1 MKKFLSLVLALV
13 MTMSLVTVSAG
24 AKDFTDSSKIQ
35 YAEAVDV
42 MSAVKVIDGYAEGD
56 FRPSTTLTRG
66 AAAKIICNL
75 ILGPTTASALVA
87 DAAPYSDVPTNH
99 TFAGYIAYCQKTGI
113 ISGYADG
120 TFKPANSLTGYAFM
134 KMLLGAL
141 GYKADQEGYT
151 GANWSIQVAKR
162 ALNVGLNDDLNG
174 SFNGVKA
181 VTREEA
187 CLYAFNTLKATMVE
201 YDKNSTV
208 TVGNITIK
216 EQSDA
221 KDMTNTGKTDGNI
234 DKDGKMQ
241 FAEKYF
247 TDLKKFGATDDF
259 SRPATQWKIKA
270 EEVGKYTDTPDLTY
284 TKAVKAGDIYKDLA
298 LGSTI
303 DKKDVTVY
311 INGEKAEDASVA
323 LKKGSDSKI
332 GKDYLTKDGNT
343 YSTAKNGV
351 LTEVFYDKDDD
362 SAIITQVVTYVGQIN
377 KSVKATSSK
386 DAYVVINQ
394 LPMSGDNANVM
405 AVPSD
410 LTGKTVSGTLEF
422 ETNESY
428 EDDAYV
434 LYTYSQTADEVKSLA
449 VAEKV
454 EGYVSQ
460 TINKADD
467 KDQNNGLTLAGT
479 SYKMSAAYSGEEL
492 GEISVK
498 EDHTAYLD
506 QYGYAI
512 YVEEIEEI
520 GNYALLVNVADK
532 GTFVGKKAELVFTD
546 GTTKVVTA
554 EKDYSKVSNLKL
566 DLNGDGKYNND
577 DQAIWNRRTSPITG
591 ALKAP
596 VIVTYKVADDGV
608 YTLKAV
614 AVAKTSYVDAD
625 DALVMTN
632 DKAGITVEADTND
645 KSLNTSKVTAN
656 SATQFV
662 VADRSKDGTFDDY
675 TAYTGIKSAPSI
687 DATSGKAGVYFYC
700 KSGKMVTVMFVL
712 PDMDC
717 DVTDDGKDMIYLA
730 QKSESDLYH
739 DKDGNYFTYQA
750 VVDGKITTVKV
761 DEGVIPD
768 FDTDD
773 SIYKSYSVKDGI
785 ITKLGDEYP
794 TYNEANN
801 NTKQIINGLVG
812 IDKTSKEYTI
822 SVGYHKDA
830 DDKVT
835 YDHVITVDD
844 KAAIYYVDEDGN
856 ISESSY
862 KSISQDDN
870 DRVYAIV
877 EDNLVKFLVI
887 EEVPTEK
894 DNASGTATVTAAVN
908 GETATSPITATEGD
922 TVVLTAV
929 GEGNTKYDTVYA
941 YQWFKDGK
949 KLTGETGKTLTVST
963 TKAAAAAEYVCKIT
977 FFNDKVDGK
986 DYVTTVSNKV
996 SVTVNAAPEATMDIQ
1011 VSYKLADGTVVVTE
1025 LLTEQKADSGKSYV
1039 TVNANKEMLK
1049 GSAGQVLYTLVS
1061 APMIR
1066 VPFAANTLGNVEFI
1080 VK

>member
-24 AKDFTDSSKIQ
+24 AKDFSDNSKIA
-35 YAEAVDV
+35 YKEAVDV
-42 MSAVKVIDGYAEGD
+42 MSAVKVIDGYTDGSFNPTA
-56 FRPSTTLTRG
+56 TLTRG

-141 GYKADQEGYT
+141 GYKAEQEGYT

-162 ALNVGLNDDLNG
+162 AMNIGLKDDLVG
-174 SFNGVKA
+174 DFNGVKA

-221 KDMTNTGKTDGNI
+221 KDMANTGKTDGNI

-247 TDLKKFGATDDF
+247 TDLKMFSATDDF

-270 EEVGKYTDTPDLTY
+270 EEVGKYTDTPNLTY

-332 GKDYLTKDGNT
+332 GKDYLEKSGKK

-460 TINKADD
+460 TINKTDD
-467 KDQNNGLTLAGT
+467 KDANNGLTLAGT

-512 YVEEIEEI
+512 YVEEVEEI

-566 DLNGDGKYNND
+566 DLNGDGDYDKD
-577 DQAIWNRRTSPITG
+577 DQKIWDDRTSPISG

-596 VIVTYKVADDGV
+596 VIVTYKVDNDGV

-625 DALVMTN
+625 SKLVMTN
-632 DKAGITVEADTND
+632 DKAGITVQADTND

-656 SATQFV
+656 SASQFV

-761 DEGVIPD
+761 DEDHTPN
-768 FDTDD
+768 FRTA

-785 ITKLGDEYP
+785 ITKLGDKYP
-794 TYNEANN
+794 TYDEANN
-801 NTKQIINGLVG
+801 NTKQYVSGAG
-812 IDKTSKEYTI
+812 IDKTSKEYT
-822 SVGYHKDA
+822 VTLDTV
-830 DDKVT
+830 DKK
-835 YDHVITVDD
+835 YVITVDD
-844 KAAIYYVDEDGN
+844 KAAIYYVDKDGN

-908 GETATSPITATEGD
+908 GETKTSPVTATKGD

-929 GEGNTKYDTVYA
+929 GEGTTKYDTVYA
-941 YQWFKDGK
+941 YQWFKDGE
-949 KLTGETGKTLTVST
+949 KLTGETGKTLTVAT
-963 TKAAAAAEYVCKIT
+963 TKAAAAAEYTCKVT

-986 DYVTTVSNKV
+986 NYVTTVSDKA
-996 SVTVNAAPEATMDIQ
+996 SVTVEEAPVAGMNVLVNYVEAN
-1011 VSYKLADGTVVVTE
+1011 GTVVAQET
-1025 LLTEQKADSGKSYV
+1025 TSAKAADAVNGYV
-1039 TVNANKEMLK
+1039 TIEAKDPDGYKVKGLK
-1049 GSAGQVLYTLVS
+1049 SK
-1061 APMIR
+1061 M
-1066 VPFAANTLGNVEFI
+1066 VEFKAGAN
-1080 VK
+1080 VTVEFTVEAN

>member
-35 YAEAVDV
+35 YPEAVDV

-56 FRPSTTLTRG
+56 FRPSATLTRG

-141 GYKADQEGYT
+141 GYKAEQEGYT

-162 ALNVGLNDDLNG
+162 ALNVGLNDDLVG

-201 YDKNSTV
+201 YEKNSTV

-216 EQSDA
+216 DTSTA
-221 KDMTNTGKTDGNI
+221 KEMTNTGKTDGNI

-332 GKDYLTKDGNT
+332 GKDYLTKNGNT

-377 KSVKATSSK
+377 KSVQATSSK
-386 DAYVVINQ
+386 DAYVVIDQ
-394 LPMSGDNANVM
+394 LPMDGPNANVM

-460 TINKADD
+460 TINKSND
-467 KDQNNGLTLAGT
+467 KDENNGLTLAGT
-479 SYKMSAAYSGEEL
+479 PYKMSAAYSGEEL

-512 YVEEIEEI
+512 YVEEVEEI

-566 DLNGDGKYNND
+566 DLNGDGDYDKD
-577 DQAIWNRRTSPITG
+577 DQKIWDDRTSPISG

-596 VIVTYKVADDGV
+596 VIVTYKVDNDGV

-625 DALVMTN
+625 SKLVMTN
-632 DKAGITVEADTND
+632 DKAGITVQADTND

-656 SATQFV
+656 SASQFV

-712 PDMDC
+712 PNDKC

-730 QKSESDLYH
+730 QDSESDLYH

-761 DEGVIPD
+761 DEDHTPN
-768 FDTDD
+768 FRTA

-785 ITKLGDEYP
+785 ITKLGDAYP
-794 TYNEANN
+794 TYDQDNN
-801 NTKQIINGLVG
+801 NTKQYVSGAG
-812 IDKTSKEYTI
+812 IDKTSKEYT
-822 SVGYHKDA
+822 VTLDTV
-830 DDKVT
+830 DKK
-835 YDHVITVDD
+835 YVITVDD
-844 KAAIYYVDEDGN
+844 KAAIYDVDKDGN
-856 ISESSY
+856 ISESIY

-908 GETATSPITATEGD
+908 GETKTSPVTATKGD

-929 GEGNTKYDTVYA
+929 GEGTTKYDTVYA
-941 YQWFKDGK
+941 YQWFKDGE
-949 KLTGETGKTLTVST
+949 KLTGETGKTLTVAT
-963 TKAAAAAEYVCKIT
+963 TKAAAAAEYTCKVT
-977 FFNDKVDGK
+977 FFPLSEEEIERYAATEEPYDKAGAYAIQGRAAVWLDAIEG
-986 DYVTTVSNKV
+986 DYYTIMGLPVSRTVR
-996 SVTVNAAPEATMDIQ
+996 
-1011 VSYKLADGTVVVTE
+1011 
-1025 LLTEQKADSGKSYV
+1025 LLEQ
-1039 TVNANKEMLK
+1039 
-1049 GSAGQVLYTLVS
+1049 
-1061 APMIR
+1061 
-1066 VPFAANTLGNVEFI
+1066 F
-1080 VK
+1080 

>member
-42 MSAVKVIDGYAEGD
+42 MSAAKVIDGYTDGTFNPTA
-56 FRPSTTLTRG
+56 TLTRG

-141 GYKADQEGYT
+141 GYKAEQEGYT

-162 ALNVGLNDDLNG
+162 ALNVGLNDDLVG

-201 YDKNSTV
+201 YEKNSTV

-216 EQSDA
+216 DTSTA
-221 KDMTNTGKTDGNI
+221 KEMTNTGKTDGNI

-332 GKDYLTKDGNT
+332 GKDYLTKNGNT

-386 DAYVVINQ
+386 DAYVVIDQ
-394 LPMSGDNANVM
+394 LPMDGPNANVM

-460 TINKADD
+460 TINKSND
-467 KDQNNGLTLAGT
+467 KDENNGLTLAGT

-512 YVEEIEEI
+512 YVEEVEEI

-566 DLNGDGKYNND
+566 DLDGDGDYDKD
-577 DQAIWNRRTSPITG
+577 DQKIWDDRTSPITG

-596 VIVTYKVADDGV
+596 VIVTYKVDNDGV

-625 DALVMTN
+625 SKLVMTN
-632 DKAGITVEADTND
+632 DKAGITVQADTN
-645 KSLNTSKVTAN
+645 KESLNTSKVTAN

-712 PDMDC
+712 PNDKC

-730 QKSESDLYH
+730 QDSESDLYH

-761 DEGVIPD
+761 DEDHTPS
-768 FDTDD
+768 FRTA

-785 ITKLGDEYP
+785 ITKLGDAYP
-794 TYNEANN
+794 TYDEANN
-801 NTKQIINGLVG
+801 NTKQYVSGVG
-812 IDKTSKEYTI
+812 IDKTSKEYT
-822 SVGYHKDA
+822 VTLDTV
-830 DDKVT
+830 DKK
-835 YDHVITVDD
+835 YVITVDD

-996 SVTVNAAPEATMDIQ
+996 SVTVEEAPVADMNVLVNYVEAN
-1011 VSYKLADGTVVVTE
+1011 GTVVAQET
-1025 LLTEQKADSGKSYV
+1025 TSAKAADAVNGYV
-1039 TVNANKEMLK
+1039 TIKAKDPDGYTVKGLK
-1049 GSAGQVLYTLVS
+1049 SK
-1061 APMIR
+1061 M
-1066 VPFAANTLGNVEFI
+1066 VEFKAGAN
-1080 VK
+1080 VTVEFTVEAN

>member
-24 AKDFTDSSKIQ
+24 AKDFSDNSKIA
-35 YAEAVDV
+35 YKEAVDV
-42 MSAVKVIDGYAEGD
+42 MSAVKVIDGYTDGSFNPTA
-56 FRPSTTLTRG
+56 TLTRG

-141 GYKADQEGYT
+141 GYKAEQEGYT

-162 ALNVGLNDDLNG
+162 AMNIGLKDDLVG
-174 SFNGVKA
+174 DFNGVKA

-221 KDMTNTGKTDGNI
+221 KDMANTGKTDGNI

-247 TDLKKFGATDDF
+247 TDLKMFSATDDF

-270 EEVGKYTDTPDLTY
+270 EEVGKYTDTPNLTY

-332 GKDYLTKDGNT
+332 GKDYLEKSGKK

-386 DAYVVINQ
+386 DAYVVIDQ
-394 LPMSGDNANVM
+394 LPMDGPNANVM

-460 TINKADD
+460 TINKTDD
-467 KDQNNGLTLAGT
+467 KDANNGLTLAGT

-546 GTTKVVTA
+546 GTTKVVTT

-566 DLNGDGKYNND
+566 DLDGDGEYDEVDQNRWDGRD
-577 DQAIWNRRTSPITG
+577 DASPISG

-596 VIVTYKVADDGV
+596 VIVTYKVDDDGV

-614 AVAKTSYVDAD
+614 DTAKASYVDAD
-625 DALVMTN
+625 DDLVMTN
-632 DKAGITVEADTND
+632 DKAGITIAQATING
-645 KSLNTSKVTAN
+645 TSTTTVTAN

-662 VADRSKDGTFDDY
+662 VADRSDDGTFDDY
-675 TAYTGIKSAPSI
+675 TAYTGIKNAPSI
-687 DATSGKAGVYFYC
+687 DATSGEAGVYFYC

-712 PDMDC
+712 PNMDC

-761 DEGVIPD
+761 DEDHTPN
-768 FDTDD
+768 FRTA

-785 ITKLGDEYP
+785 ITKLGDAYP

-801 NTKQIINGLVG
+801 NTKQYVSGEG
-812 IDKTSKEYTI
+812 IAKTSKEYT
-822 SVGYHKDA
+822 
-830 DDKVT
+830 VT
-835 YDHVITVDD
+835 LDTTDEKYVITVDD
-844 KAAIYYVDEDGN
+844 KAAIYYVDENGN

-908 GETATSPITATEGD
+908 GETVTSPVTATEGD

-963 TKAAAAAEYVCKIT
+963 TKAAAAADYVCKIT

-996 SVTVNAAPEATMDIQ
+996 SVTVNAAP
-1011 VSYKLADGTVVVTE
+1011 VADMNVLVNYVDANGTVVA
-1025 LLTEQKADSGKSYV
+1025 QKTTTAKAASAVNGYV
-1039 TVNANKEMLK
+1039 TIEAGTVSGYTVK
-1049 GSAGQVLYTLVS
+1049 GLSS
-1061 APMIR
+1061 KM
-1066 VPFAANTLGNVEFI
+1066 VEFKAGAN
-1080 VK
+1080 VTVEFTVEAN

>member
-35 YAEAVDV
+35 YPEAVDV

-56 FRPSTTLTRG
+56 FRPTATLTRG

-141 GYKADQEGYT
+141 GYKAEQEGYT

-162 ALNVGLNDDLNG
+162 ALNVGLNDDLVG

-201 YDKNSTV
+201 YEKNSTV

-216 EQSDA
+216 DTSTA
-221 KDMTNTGKTDGNI
+221 KEMTNTGKTDGNI

-332 GKDYLTKDGNT
+332 GKDYLTKNGNT

-386 DAYVVINQ
+386 DAYVVIDQ
-394 LPMSGDNANVM
+394 LPMDGPNANVM

-460 TINKADD
+460 TINKSND
-467 KDQNNGLTLAGT
+467 KDENNGLTLAGT

-512 YVEEIEEI
+512 YVEEVEEI

-566 DLNGDGKYNND
+566 DLDGDGDYDKD
-577 DQAIWNRRTSPITG
+577 DQKIWDDRTSPITG

-596 VIVTYKVADDGV
+596 VIVTYKVDNDGV

-625 DALVMTN
+625 SKLVMTN
-632 DKAGITVEADTND
+632 DKAGITVQADTN
-645 KSLNTSKVTAN
+645 KESLNTSKVTAN

-712 PDMDC
+712 PNDKC

-730 QKSESDLYH
+730 QDSESDLYH

-761 DEGVIPD
+761 DEDHTPS
-768 FDTDD
+768 FRTA

-785 ITKLGDEYP
+785 ITKLGDAYP
-794 TYNEANN
+794 TYDEANN
-801 NTKQIINGLVG
+801 NTKQYVSGVG
-812 IDKTSKEYTI
+812 IDKTSKEYT
-822 SVGYHKDA
+822 VTLDTV
-830 DDKVT
+830 DKK
-835 YDHVITVDD
+835 YVITVDD

-941 YQWFKDGK
+941 YQWFKDGE

-1039 TVNANKEMLK
+1039 TVHANKKMLE
-1049 GSAGQVLYTLVS
+1049 GPAGNTLYTLVS

-1066 VPFAANTLGNVEFI
+1066 VPFAADTLGNVEFI

>member
-35 YAEAVDV
+35 YTEAVDV
-42 MSAVKVIDGYAEGD
+42 MSAVKVIDGYTDGS
-56 FRPSTTLTRG
+56 FNPSATLTRG

-87 DAAPYSDVPTNH
+87 DAAPYKDVPTNH

-221 KDMTNTGKTDGNI
+221 KDMANTGKTDGNI

-247 TDLKKFGATDDF
+247 EDLKKFGATDDF

-284 TKAVKAGDIYKDLA
+284 TKAVKASDIYKDLA

-311 INGEKAEDASVA
+311 INGEEAEDAAVV
-323 LKKGSDSKI
+323 LKKSNDAKI
-332 GKDYLTKDGNT
+332 GKDYLEKSGKK

-566 DLNGDGKYNND
+566 DLNGDGKYD
-577 DQAIWNRRTSPITG
+577 REDQDQWDTRDRLSPIGG

-596 VIVTYKVADDGV
+596 VIVTYKVDDDGV

-625 DALVMTN
+625 DELVMTN
-632 DKAGITVEADTND
+632 DKAGITVEADTNV
-645 KSLNTSKVTAN
+645 KSLHTSKVTAN

-662 VADRSKDGTFDDY
+662 VADRSADKTFDDY
-675 TAYTGIKSAPSI
+675 TAYTGIKNAPSI
-687 DATSGKAGVYFYC
+687 DATSNGAEAGVYFYC

-712 PDMDC
+712 PNDKC

-730 QKSESDLYH
+730 QDSESDLYH

-761 DEGVIPD
+761 DEDHTPS
-768 FDTDD
+768 FRTA

-785 ITKLGDEYP
+785 ITKLGDAYP
-794 TYNEANN
+794 TYDEANN
-801 NTKQIINGLVG
+801 NTKQYVSGVG
-812 IDKTSKEYTI
+812 IDKTSKEYT
-822 SVGYHKDA
+822 VTLDTV
-830 DDKVT
+830 DKK
-835 YDHVITVDD
+835 YVITVDD

-996 SVTVNAAPEATMDIQ
+996 SVTVEEAPVADMNVLVNYVEAN
-1011 VSYKLADGTVVVTE
+1011 GTVVAQET
-1025 LLTEQKADSGKSYV
+1025 TSAKAADAVNGYV
-1039 TVNANKEMLK
+1039 TIKAKDPDGYTVKGLK
-1049 GSAGQVLYTLVS
+1049 SK
-1061 APMIR
+1061 M
-1066 VPFAANTLGNVEFI
+1066 VEFKAGAN
-1080 VK
+1080 VTVEFTVEAN

>member
-24 AKDFTDSSKIQ
+24 AKDFTDSTKIQ

-87 DAAPYSDVPTNH
+87 DAAPYKDVPTNH

-120 TFKPANSLTGYAFM
+120 SFKPANSLTGYAFM

-141 GYKADQEGYT
+141 GYKAEQEGYT

-162 ALNVGLNDDLNG
+162 ALNIGLADDLVG
-174 SFNGVKA
+174 DFNGVKA

-221 KDMTNTGKTDGNI
+221 KDMANTGKTDGNI

-247 TDLKKFGATDDF
+247 TDLKMFSATDDF

-270 EEVGKYTDTPDLTY
+270 EEVGKYTDTPNLTY

-332 GKDYLTKDGNT
+332 GKDYLTKNGNT

-386 DAYVVINQ
+386 DAYVVIDQ
-394 LPMSGDNANVM
+394 LPMDGPNANVM

-460 TINKADD
+460 TINKSND
-467 KDQNNGLTLAGT
+467 KDENNGLTLAGT

-512 YVEEIEEI
+512 YVEEVEEI

-566 DLNGDGKYNND
+566 DLDGDGDYDKGDQEIWD
-577 DQAIWNRRTSPITG
+577 DRTSPITG

-596 VIVTYKVADDGV
+596 VIVTYKVDNDGV

-625 DALVMTN
+625 SKLVMTN
-632 DKAGITVEADTND
+632 DKAGITVQADTN
-645 KSLNTSKVTAN
+645 KESLNTSKVTAN

-712 PDMDC
+712 PNDKC

-730 QKSESDLYH
+730 QDSESDLYH

-761 DEGVIPD
+761 DEDHTPS
-768 FDTDD
+768 FRTA

-785 ITKLGDEYP
+785 ITKLGDAYP
-794 TYNEANN
+794 TYDEANN
-801 NTKQIINGLVG
+801 NTKQYVSGVG
-812 IDKTSKEYTI
+812 IDKTSKEYT
-822 SVGYHKDA
+822 VTLDTV
-830 DDKVT
+830 DKK
-835 YDHVITVDD
+835 YVITVDD

-996 SVTVNAAPEATMDIQ
+996 SVTVEEAPVADMNVLVNYVEAN
-1011 VSYKLADGTVVVTE
+1011 GTVVAQET
-1025 LLTEQKADSGKSYV
+1025 TSAKAADAVNGYV
-1039 TVNANKEMLK
+1039 TIKAKDPDGYTVKGLK
-1049 GSAGQVLYTLVS
+1049 SK
-1061 APMIR
+1061 M
-1066 VPFAANTLGNVEFI
+1066 VEFKAGAN
-1080 VK
+1080 VTVEFTVEAN

>member
-24 AKDFTDSSKIQ
+24 AKDFTDSTKIQ
-35 YAEAVDV
+35 YTEAVDV
-42 MSAVKVIDGYAEGD
+42 MSAVKVIDGYTDGSFNPTA
-56 FRPSTTLTRG
+56 TLTRG

-141 GYKADQEGYT
+141 GYKAEQEGYT

-162 ALNVGLNDDLNG
+162 ALNVGLNDDLVG

-216 EQSDA
+216 DTSSA
-221 KDMTNTGKTDGNI
+221 KEMANTGKTDGNI

-332 GKDYLTKDGNT
+332 GKDYLTKNGNT

-386 DAYVVINQ
+386 DAYVVIDQ
-394 LPMSGDNANVM
+394 LPMDGPNANVM

-460 TINKADD
+460 TINKSND
-467 KDQNNGLTLAGT
+467 KDENNGLTLAGT

-512 YVEEIEEI
+512 YVEEVEEI

-566 DLNGDGKYNND
+566 DLDGDGDYDKD
-577 DQAIWNRRTSPITG
+577 DQKIWDDRTSPITG

-596 VIVTYKVADDGV
+596 VIVTYKVDNDGV

-625 DALVMTN
+625 SKLVMTN
-632 DKAGITVEADTND
+632 DKAGITVQADTN
-645 KSLNTSKVTAN
+645 KESLNTSKVTAN

-712 PDMDC
+712 PNDKC

-730 QKSESDLYH
+730 QDSESDLYH

-761 DEGVIPD
+761 DEDHTPS
-768 FDTDD
+768 FRTA

-785 ITKLGDEYP
+785 ITKLGDAYP
-794 TYNEANN
+794 TYDEANN
-801 NTKQIINGLVG
+801 NTKQYVSGVG
-812 IDKTSKEYTI
+812 IDKTSKEYT
-822 SVGYHKDA
+822 VTLDTV
-830 DDKVT
+830 DKK
-835 YDHVITVDD
+835 YVITVDD

-996 SVTVNAAPEATMDIQ
+996 SVTVEEAPVADMNVLVNYVEAN
-1011 VSYKLADGTVVVTE
+1011 GTVVAQET
-1025 LLTEQKADSGKSYV
+1025 TSAKAADAVNGYV
-1039 TVNANKEMLK
+1039 TIKAKDPDGYTVKGLK
-1049 GSAGQVLYTLVS
+1049 SK
-1061 APMIR
+1061 M
-1066 VPFAANTLGNVEFI
+1066 VEFKAGAN
-1080 VK
+1080 VTVEFTVEAN

>member
-24 AKDFTDSSKIQ
+24 AKDFTDSSKIN
-35 YAEAVDV
+35 YSEAVDV
-42 MSAVKVIDGYAEGD
+42 LSEAKVIDGYADGA
-56 FRPSTTLTRG
+56 FNPSTTLTRG

-141 GYKADQEGYT
+141 GYKAEQEGYT

-162 ALNVGLNDDLNG
+162 ALNVGLNDDLVG

-201 YDKNSTV
+201 YEKNSTV

-216 EQSDA
+216 DTSTA
-221 KDMTNTGKTDGNI
+221 KEMTNTGKTDGNI

-332 GKDYLTKDGNT
+332 GKDYLTKNGNT

-386 DAYVVINQ
+386 DAYVVIDQ
-394 LPMSGDNANVM
+394 LPMDGPNANVM

-460 TINKADD
+460 TINKSND
-467 KDQNNGLTLAGT
+467 KDENNGLTLAGT

-512 YVEEIEEI
+512 YVEEVEEI

-566 DLNGDGKYNND
+566 DLDGDGDYDKD
-577 DQAIWNRRTSPITG
+577 DQKIWDDRTSPITG

-596 VIVTYKVADDGV
+596 VIVTYKVDNDGV

-625 DALVMTN
+625 SKLVMTN
-632 DKAGITVEADTND
+632 DKAGITVQADTN
-645 KSLNTSKVTAN
+645 KESLNTSKVTAN

-712 PDMDC
+712 PNDKC

-730 QKSESDLYH
+730 QDSESDLYH

-761 DEGVIPD
+761 DEDHTPS
-768 FDTDD
+768 FRTA

-785 ITKLGDEYP
+785 ITKLGDAYP
-794 TYNEANN
+794 TYDEANN
-801 NTKQIINGLVG
+801 NTKQYVSGVG
-812 IDKTSKEYTI
+812 IDKTSKEYT
-822 SVGYHKDA
+822 VTLDTV
-830 DDKVT
+830 DKK
-835 YDHVITVDD
+835 YVITVDD

-996 SVTVNAAPEATMDIQ
+996 SVTVEEAPVADMNVLVNYVEAN
-1011 VSYKLADGTVVVTE
+1011 GTVVAQET
-1025 LLTEQKADSGKSYV
+1025 TSAKAADAVNGYV
-1039 TVNANKEMLK
+1039 TIKAKDPDGYTVKGLK
-1049 GSAGQVLYTLVS
+1049 SK
-1061 APMIR
+1061 M
-1066 VPFAANTLGNVEFI
+1066 VEFKAGAN
-1080 VK
+1080 VTVEFTVEAN

>member
-24 AKDFTDSSKIQ
+24 AKDFTDSSKIN
-35 YAEAVDV
+35 YSEAVDV

-56 FRPSTTLTRG
+56 FRPTATLTRG

-141 GYKADQEGYT
+141 GYKAEQEGYT

-162 ALNVGLNDDLNG
+162 AMNIGLKDDLVG
-174 SFNGVKA
+174 DFNGVKA

-201 YDKNSTV
+201 YEKNSTV

-216 EQSDA
+216 DTSTA
-221 KDMTNTGKTDGNI
+221 KEMTNTGKTDGNI

-247 TDLKKFGATDDF
+247 TDLKMFSATDDF

-270 EEVGKYTDTPDLTY
+270 EEVGKYTDTPNLTY

-332 GKDYLTKDGNT
+332 GKDYLEKSGKK

-386 DAYVVINQ
+386 DAYVVIDQ

-460 TINKADD
+460 TINKSND
-467 KDQNNGLTLAGT
+467 KDENNGLTLAGT

-512 YVEEIEEI
+512 YVEEVEEI

-566 DLNGDGKYNND
+566 DLNGDGDYDKYDQKIWD
-577 DQAIWNRRTSPITG
+577 DRTSPISG

-596 VIVTYKVADDGV
+596 VIVTYKVDNDGV

-625 DALVMTN
+625 SKLVMTN
-632 DKAGITVEADTND
+632 DKASITVEADTN
-645 KSLNTSKVTAN
+645 KESLNTSKVTAN

-712 PDMDC
+712 PNDKC

-730 QKSESDLYH
+730 QDSESDLYH

-761 DEGVIPD
+761 DEDHTPS
-768 FDTDD
+768 FRTA

-785 ITKLGDEYP
+785 ITKLGDAYP
-794 TYNEANN
+794 TYDEANN
-801 NTKQIINGLVG
+801 NTKQYVSGVG
-812 IDKTSKEYTI
+812 IDKTSKEYT
-822 SVGYHKDA
+822 VTLDTV
-830 DDKVT
+830 DKK
-835 YDHVITVDD
+835 YVITVDD

-996 SVTVNAAPEATMDIQ
+996 SVTVEEAPVADMNVLVNYVEAN
-1011 VSYKLADGTVVVTE
+1011 GTVVAQET
-1025 LLTEQKADSGKSYV
+1025 TSAKAADAVNGYV
-1039 TVNANKEMLK
+1039 TIKAKDPDGYTVKGLK
-1049 GSAGQVLYTLVS
+1049 SK
-1061 APMIR
+1061 M
-1066 VPFAANTLGNVEFI
+1066 VEFKAGAN
-1080 VK
+1080 VTVEFTVEAN

>member
-24 AKDFTDSSKIQ
+24 AKDFTDNSKIK
-35 YAEAVDV
+35 YKEAVDV

-56 FRPSTTLTRG
+56 FRPTATLTRG

-87 DAAPYSDVPTNH
+87 DAAPYKDVPTNH

-141 GYKADQEGYT
+141 GYKAEQEGYT

-162 ALNVGLNDDLNG
+162 ALNVGLNDDLVG

-201 YDKNSTV
+201 YEKNSTV

-216 EQSDA
+216 DTSTA
-221 KDMTNTGKTDGNI
+221 KEMTNTGKTDGNI

-332 GKDYLTKDGNT
+332 GKDYLTKNGNT

-386 DAYVVINQ
+386 DAYVVIDQ
-394 LPMSGDNANVM
+394 LPMDGPNANVM

-460 TINKADD
+460 TINKSND
-467 KDQNNGLTLAGT
+467 KDENNGLTLAGT

-512 YVEEIEEI
+512 YVEEVEEI

-566 DLNGDGKYNND
+566 DLDGDGDYDKD
-577 DQAIWNRRTSPITG
+577 DQKIWDDRTSPISG

-625 DALVMTN
+625 SKLVMTN
-632 DKAGITVEADTND
+632 DKASITVEADTN
-645 KSLNTSKVTAN
+645 KESLNTSKVTAN

-687 DATSGKAGVYFYC
+687 NATSTDAKAGVYFYC

-712 PDMDC
+712 PNDKC

-730 QKSESDLYH
+730 QDSESDLYH

-761 DEGVIPD
+761 DEDHTPS
-768 FDTDD
+768 FRTA

-785 ITKLGDEYP
+785 ITKLGDAYP

-801 NTKQIINGLVG
+801 NTKQYVSGVG
-812 IDKTSKEYTI
+812 IDKTSKEYT
-822 SVGYHKDA
+822 VTLDTV
-830 DDKVT
+830 DKK
-835 YDHVITVDD
+835 YVITVDD
-844 KAAIYYVDEDGN
+844 KAAIYYVDKDGN

-908 GETATSPITATEGD
+908 GETATSPVTATKGD

-929 GEGNTKYDTVYA
+929 GEGTTKYDTVYA
-941 YQWFKDGK
+941 YQWFKDGE
-949 KLTGETGKTLTVST
+949 KLTGETGKTLTVAT
-963 TKAAAAAEYVCKIT
+963 TKAAAAAEYTCKVT

-996 SVTVNAAPEATMDIQ
+996 SVTVEEAPVADMNVLVNYVEAN
-1011 VSYKLADGTVVVTE
+1011 GTVVAQET
-1025 LLTEQKADSGKSYV
+1025 TSAKAADAVNGYV
-1039 TVNANKEMLK
+1039 TIEAKDPDGYKVKGLK
-1049 GSAGQVLYTLVS
+1049 SK
-1061 APMIR
+1061 M
-1066 VPFAANTLGNVEFI
+1066 VEFKAGAN
-1080 VK
+1080 VTVEFTVEAN

>member
-24 AKDFTDSSKIQ
+24 AKDFTDSSKIT
-35 YAEAVDV
+35 YSEAVDV

-56 FRPSTTLTRG
+56 FRPTATLTRG

-87 DAAPYSDVPTNH
+87 DAAPYKDVPTNH
-99 TFAGYIAYCQKTGI
+99 TFAGYIAYCQKEGI

-120 TFKPANSLTGYAFM
+120 TFKPAATLTGYAFM

-141 GYKADQEGYT
+141 GYDSAIEGYT
-151 GANWSIQVAKR
+151 GANWSIAVAKQ
-162 ALNVGLNDDLNG
+162 AINAGLNKSLKG

-221 KDMTNTGKTDGNI
+221 KDMANTGKTDGNI

-247 TDLKKFGATDDF
+247 TDLKMFSATDDF

-270 EEVGKYTDTPDLTY
+270 EEVGKYTDTPNLTY

-332 GKDYLTKDGNT
+332 GKDYLEKSGKK

-386 DAYVVINQ
+386 DAYVVIDQ
-394 LPMSGDNANVM
+394 LPMDGPNANVM

-512 YVEEIEEI
+512 YVEEVEEI

-566 DLNGDGKYNND
+566 DLNGDGDYDKD
-577 DQAIWNRRTSPITG
+577 DQKIWDDRTSPISG

-596 VIVTYKVADDGV
+596 VIVTYKVDNDGV

-625 DALVMTN
+625 SKLVMTN
-632 DKAGITVEADTND
+632 DKAGITVQADTND

-656 SATQFV
+656 SASQFV

-712 PDMDC
+712 PNDKC

-730 QKSESDLYH
+730 QDSESDLYH

-761 DEGVIPD
+761 DEDHTPN
-768 FDTDD
+768 FRTA

-785 ITKLGDEYP
+785 ITKLGDKYP
-794 TYNEANN
+794 TYDQDNN
-801 NTKQIINGLVG
+801 NTKQYVSGAG
-812 IDKTSKEYTI
+812 IDKTSKEYT
-822 SVGYHKDA
+822 VTLDTV
-830 DDKVT
+830 DKK
-835 YDHVITVDD
+835 YVITVDD
-844 KAAIYYVDEDGN
+844 KAAIYYVDKDGN

-908 GETATSPITATEGD
+908 GETKTSPVTATKGD

-929 GEGNTKYDTVYA
+929 GEGTTKYDTVYA
-941 YQWFKDGK
+941 YQWFKDGE
-949 KLTGETGKTLTVST
+949 KLTGETGKTLTVAT
-963 TKAAAAAEYVCKIT
+963 TKAAAAAEYTCKVT

-986 DYVTTVSNKV
+986 NYVTTVSNKV
-996 SVTVNAAPEATMDIQ
+996 SVTVEEAPVADMNVLVNYVEAN
-1011 VSYKLADGTVVVTE
+1011 GTVVAQET
-1025 LLTEQKADSGKSYV
+1025 TSAKAADAVNGYV
-1039 TVNANKEMLK
+1039 TIKAKDPDGYTVKGLK
-1049 GSAGQVLYTLVS
+1049 SK
-1061 APMIR
+1061 M
-1066 VPFAANTLGNVEFI
+1066 VEFKAGAN
-1080 VK
+1080 VTVEFTVEAN

>member
-35 YAEAVDV
+35 YPEAVDV

-56 FRPSTTLTRG
+56 FRPTATLTRG

-141 GYKADQEGYT
+141 GYKAEQEGYT

-162 ALNVGLNDDLNG
+162 ALNVGLNDDLVG

-201 YDKNSTV
+201 YEKNSTV

-216 EQSDA
+216 DTSTA
-221 KDMTNTGKTDGNI
+221 KEMTNTGKTDGNI

-332 GKDYLTKDGNT
+332 GKDYLTKNGNT

-386 DAYVVINQ
+386 DAYVVIDQ
-394 LPMSGDNANVM
+394 LPMDGPNANVM

-460 TINKADD
+460 TINKSND
-467 KDQNNGLTLAGT
+467 KDENNGLTLAGT

-512 YVEEIEEI
+512 YVEEVEEI

-566 DLNGDGKYNND
+566 DLDGDGDYDKD
-577 DQAIWNRRTSPITG
+577 DQKIWDDRTSPITG

-596 VIVTYKVADDGV
+596 VIVTYKVDNDGV

-625 DALVMTN
+625 SKLVMTN
-632 DKAGITVEADTND
+632 DKAGITVQADTN
-645 KSLNTSKVTAN
+645 KESLNTSKVTAN

-712 PDMDC
+712 PNDKC

-730 QKSESDLYH
+730 QDSESDLYH

-761 DEGVIPD
+761 DEDHTPS
-768 FDTDD
+768 FRTA

-785 ITKLGDEYP
+785 ITKLGDAYP
-794 TYNEANN
+794 TYDEANN
-801 NTKQIINGLVG
+801 NTKQYVSGVG
-812 IDKTSKEYTI
+812 IDKTSKEYT
-822 SVGYHKDA
+822 VTLDTV
-830 DDKVT
+830 DKK
-835 YDHVITVDD
+835 YVITVDD

-996 SVTVNAAPEATMDIQ
+996 SVTVEEAPVADMNVLVNYVEAN
-1011 VSYKLADGTVVVTE
+1011 GTVVAQET
-1025 LLTEQKADSGKSYV
+1025 TSAKAADAVNGYV
-1039 TVNANKEMLK
+1039 TIKAKDPDGYTVKGLK
-1049 GSAGQVLYTLVS
+1049 SK
-1061 APMIR
+1061 M
-1066 VPFAANTLGNVEFI
+1066 VEFKAGAN
-1080 VK
+1080 VTVEFTVEAN

>member
-35 YAEAVDV
+35 YPEAVDV

-56 FRPSTTLTRG
+56 FRPTATLTRG

-141 GYKADQEGYT
+141 GYKAEQEGYT

-162 ALNVGLNDDLNG
+162 ALNVGLNDDLVG

-201 YDKNSTV
+201 YEKNSTV

-216 EQSDA
+216 DTSTA
-221 KDMTNTGKTDGNI
+221 KEMTNTGKTDGNI

-247 TDLKKFGATDDF
+247 EDLKKFGATDDF

-332 GKDYLTKDGNT
+332 GKDYLTKNGNT

-386 DAYVVINQ
+386 DAYVVIDQ
-394 LPMSGDNANVM
+394 LPMDGPNANVM

-460 TINKADD
+460 TINKSND
-467 KDQNNGLTLAGT
+467 KDENNGLTLAGT

-512 YVEEIEEI
+512 YVEEVEEI

-566 DLNGDGKYNND
+566 DLDGDGDYDKD
-577 DQAIWNRRTSPITG
+577 DQKIWDDRTSPITG

-596 VIVTYKVADDGV
+596 VIVTYKVDNDGV

-625 DALVMTN
+625 SKLVMTN
-632 DKAGITVEADTND
+632 DKAGITVQADTN
-645 KSLNTSKVTAN
+645 KESLNTSKVTAN

-712 PDMDC
+712 PNDKC

-730 QKSESDLYH
+730 QDSESDLYH

-761 DEGVIPD
+761 DEDHTPS
-768 FDTDD
+768 FRTA

-785 ITKLGDEYP
+785 ITKLGDAYP
-794 TYNEANN
+794 TYDEANN
-801 NTKQIINGLVG
+801 NTKQYVSGVG
-812 IDKTSKEYTI
+812 IDKTSKEYT
-822 SVGYHKDA
+822 VTLDTV
-830 DDKVT
+830 DKK
-835 YDHVITVDD
+835 YVITVDD

-996 SVTVNAAPEATMDIQ
+996 SVTVEEAPVADMNVLVNYVEAN
-1011 VSYKLADGTVVVTE
+1011 GTVVAQET
-1025 LLTEQKADSGKSYV
+1025 TSAKAADAVNGYV
-1039 TVNANKEMLK
+1039 TIKAKDPDGYTVKGLK
-1049 GSAGQVLYTLVS
+1049 SK
-1061 APMIR
+1061 M
-1066 VPFAANTLGNVEFI
+1066 VEFKAGAN
-1080 VK
+1080 VTVEFTVEAN

>member
-24 AKDFTDSSKIQ
+24 AKDFTDSSKIN

-42 MSAVKVIDGYAEGD
+42 LSEAKVIDGYADGA
-56 FRPSTTLTRG
+56 FNPSNTLTRG

-141 GYKADQEGYT
+141 GYKAEQEGYT

-162 ALNVGLNDDLNG
+162 AMNIGLKDDLVG
-174 SFNGVKA
+174 DFNGVKA

-221 KDMTNTGKTDGNI
+221 KDMANTGKTDGNI

-247 TDLKKFGATDDF
+247 TDLKMFSATDDF

-270 EEVGKYTDTPDLTY
+270 EEVGKYTDTPNLTY

-332 GKDYLTKDGNT
+332 GKDYLEKSGKK

-386 DAYVVINQ
+386 DAYVVIDQ
-394 LPMSGDNANVM
+394 LPMDGPNANVM

-460 TINKADD
+460 TINKTDD
-467 KDQNNGLTLAGT
+467 KDANNGLTLAGT

-512 YVEEIEEI
+512 YVEEVEEI

-566 DLNGDGKYNND
+566 DLNGDGDYDKD
-577 DQAIWNRRTSPITG
+577 DQKIWDDRTSPISG

-596 VIVTYKVADDGV
+596 VIVTYKVDNDGV

-625 DALVMTN
+625 SKLVMTN
-632 DKAGITVEADTND
+632 DKAGITVQADTND

-656 SATQFV
+656 SASQFV

-712 PDMDC
+712 PNDKC

-730 QKSESDLYH
+730 QDSESDLYH

-761 DEGVIPD
+761 DEDHTPN
-768 FDTDD
+768 FRTA

-785 ITKLGDEYP
+785 ITKLGDKYP
-794 TYNEANN
+794 TYDEANN
-801 NTKQIINGLVG
+801 NTKQYVSGAG
-812 IDKTSKEYTI
+812 IDKTSKEYT
-822 SVGYHKDA
+822 VTLDTV
-830 DDKVT
+830 DKK
-835 YDHVITVDD
+835 YVITVDD
-844 KAAIYYVDEDGN
+844 KAAIYYVDKDGN

-908 GETATSPITATEGD
+908 GETATSPVTATKGD

-929 GEGNTKYDTVYA
+929 GEGTTKYDTVYA
-941 YQWFKDGK
+941 YQWFKDGE
-949 KLTGETGKTLTVST
+949 KLTGETGKTLTVAT
-963 TKAAAAAEYVCKIT
+963 TKAAAAAEYTCKVT

-986 DYVTTVSNKV
+986 NYVTTVSNKV
-996 SVTVNAAPEATMDIQ
+996 SVTVEEAPVADMNVLVNYVEAN
-1011 VSYKLADGTVVVTE
+1011 GTVVAQET
-1025 LLTEQKADSGKSYV
+1025 TSAKAADAVNGYV
-1039 TVNANKEMLK
+1039 TIEAKDPDGYKVKGLK
-1049 GSAGQVLYTLVS
+1049 SK
-1061 APMIR
+1061 M
-1066 VPFAANTLGNVEFI
+1066 VEFKAGAN
-1080 VK
+1080 VTVEFTVEAN